1 VRCTKQTVEQIIDS
15 GNDYLIA
22 VKGNQPNLH
31 QELDTQFEQA
41 VEMDTAIQTDSSHGR
56 QVQRSVSVLTPTEG
70 IDPVWVGVQRIIKV
84 ERTGIRE
91 RKPFEEKVFYISSLT
106 ETAVEFSPRIRAHC
120 GCAPVGFPD
129 HGSAPSRHVEN
140 RLHWVKD
147 VVLKE
152 DESPLCGGYALI
164 NFGILRTIAMNV
176 FRKEGFP
183 SITNGIRSL
192 AHDVHRLFSFLQ

>member
-1 VRCTKQTVEQIIDS
+1 VEQIISS

-22 VKGNQPNLH
+22 VKGNQPNLY
-31 QELDTQFEQA
+31 QELNTQFEQA
-41 VEMDTAIQTDSSHGR
+41 TENDTDIQTDSSHGR
-56 QVQRSVSVLTPTEG
+56 QVHRNVSVLTPTAG
-70 IDPVWVGVQRIIKV
+70 IDSAWVGVQRIIKV

-91 RKPFEEKVFYISSLT
+91 RKPFEEKVFYISSVT
-106 ETAVEFSPRIRAHC
+106 ETAAEFAPRIQAHW
-120 GCAPVGFPD
+120 
-129 HGSAPSRHVEN
+129 HVEN

-152 DESPLCGGYALI
+152 DESPLCGYALI

-183 SITNGIRSL
+183 SITKGIRFL

>member
-56 QVQRSVSVLTPTEG
+56 QVQRSVSVLTPTAG
-70 IDPVWVGVQRIIKV
+70 IDPAWVGVQRIIKV

-91 RKPFEEKVFYISSLT
+91 RKPFEEKVFYLSSLT
-106 ETAVEFSPRIRAHC
+106 ENAAEFAQRIRAHW
-120 GCAPVGFPD
+120 
-129 HGSAPSRHVEN
+129 HVEN

-183 SITNGIRSL
+183 SITKGIRFL

>member
-1 VRCTKQTVEQIIDS
+1 LFYFRCTSYSKKTVEQIINS

-22 VKGNQPNLH
+22 VKGNQPNLY
-31 QELDTQFEQA
+31 QELNTQFEQA
-41 VEMDTAIQTDSSHGR
+41 VEINTDIQTDSSHGR

-91 RKPFEEKVFYISSLT
+91 RKPFEEKVFYISSLSA
-106 ETAVEFSPRIRAHC
+106 TAAEFSPRIRAHW
-120 GCAPVGFPD
+120 
-129 HGSAPSRHVEN
+129 HVEN

-152 DESPLCGGYALI
+152 DESPLCGGSALI

-183 SITNGIRSL
+183 SITNGIRFL

>member
-1 VRCTKQTVEQIIDS
+1 LFDNGRTPYPKKTVEQIVDS

-22 VKGNQPNLH
+22 VKGNQPNLY
-31 QELDTQFEQA
+31 QELNIQFEQN
-41 VEMDTAIQTDSSHGR
+41 VEMDTDIQIDSSHGR

-70 IDPVWVGVQRIIKV
+70 IDPAWVGVQRIIKV

-91 RKPFEEKVFYISSLT
+91 RKPFEEKVFYISSLS
-106 ETAVEFSPRIRAHC
+106 ENAAEFSQRIREHW
-120 GCAPVGFPD
+120 
-129 HGSAPSRHVEN
+129 HVEN

-183 SITNGIRSL
+183 SITKGIRFL

>member
-1 VRCTKQTVEQIIDS
+1 MGSDAA
-15 GNDYLIA
+15 GN
-22 VKGNQPNLH
+22 
-31 QELDTQFEQA
+31 
-41 VEMDTAIQTDSSHGR
+41 HGR
-56 QVQRSVSVLTPTEG
+56 QVQRSVSVLTPIARIE
-70 IDPVWVGVQRIIKV
+70 PAWVGVKRIIKV
-84 ERTGIRE
+84 ERTGIGN
-91 RKPFEEKVFYISSLT
+91 RKPFEEKVFYISSLA
-106 ETAVEFSPRIRAHC
+106 ESAVEFAYRIRA
-120 GCAPVGFPD
+120 PW
-129 HGSAPSRHVEN
+129 HVEN

-192 AHDVHRLFSFLQ
+192 AHDVDRLFSFLQ

>member
-1 VRCTKQTVEQIIDS
+1 LFYNGRTSYPKKTVQQIVAS

-22 VKGNQPNLH
+22 VKRNQPNLY
-31 QELDTQFEQA
+31 QELNTQFEQP
-41 VEMDTAIQTDSSHGR
+41 VEMDTDIQIDSSHGR
-56 QVQRSVSVLTPTEG
+56 QVQRSVSVLTPAAG

-91 RKPFEEKVFYISSLT
+91 RKPFEEKVFYISSLS
-106 ETAVEFSPRIRAHC
+106 ENAAEFSQRIREHW
-120 GCAPVGFPD
+120 
-129 HGSAPSRHVEN
+129 HVEN

-164 NFGILRTIAMNV
+164 NFGILRTIKGECLSE
-176 FRKEGFP
+176 RGL
-183 SITNGIRSL
+183 SL
-192 AHDVHRLFSFLQ
+192 YYQRNQVSCS

>member
-1 VRCTKQTVEQIIDS
+1 M
-15 GNDYLIA
+15 N
-22 VKGNQPNLH
+22 N
-31 QELDTQFEQA
+31 QFEQA
-41 VEMDTAIQTDSSHGR
+41 VEIDTDIQTDFSHGR
-56 QVQRSVSVLTPTEG
+56 QVQRCVSVLTPTAG
-70 IDPVWVGVQRIIKV
+70 IDPAWVGVQRIIKV

-91 RKPFEEKVFYISSLT
+91 RKPFAEKVFYISSLS
-106 ETAVEFSPRIRAHC
+106 ETSAEFAFRVRAHW
-120 GCAPVGFPD
+120 
-129 HGSAPSRHVEN
+129 HVEN

-152 DESPLCGGYALI
+152 DDSPLCGGFALI

-183 SITNGIRSL
+183 SITKGIRFL

>member
-1 VRCTKQTVEQIIDS
+1 MHNHDTSEIATV
-15 GNDYLIA
+15 
-22 VKGNQPNLH
+22 
-31 QELDTQFEQA
+31 QF
-41 VEMDTAIQTDSSHGR
+41 
-56 QVQRSVSVLTPTEG
+56 
-70 IDPVWVGVQRIIKV
+70 IKV

-91 RKPFEEKVFYISSLT
+91 RKPFEEKVFYMSSLT
-106 ETAVEFSPRIRAHC
+106 ENAAEFSQRIRAHW
-120 GCAPVGFPD
+120 
-129 HGSAPSRHVEN
+129 HVEN

-152 DESPLCGGYALI
+152 DESPLSKV
-164 NFGILRTIAMNV
+164 NV

>member
-1 VRCTKQTVEQIIDS
+1 LLYSRCTSYPKKTLQQIVDS

-22 VKGNQPNLH
+22 VKANQPNLY
-31 QELDTQFEQA
+31 QELNTQFEQA
-41 VEMDTAIQTDSSHGR
+41 IEIDADIQTDSSHGR

-70 IDPVWVGVQRIIKV
+70 IDPVWVGVQRIIQV

-91 RKPFEEKVFYISSLT
+91 RTPFEEKVFYISSVT
-106 ETAVEFSPRIRAHC
+106 ETAAEFAQRIRAHW
-120 GCAPVGFPD
+120 
-129 HGSAPSRHVEN
+129 HVEN

-152 DESPLCGGYALI
+152 DESPLCGGSALI

-183 SITNGIRSL
+183 SITKGIRSL
-192 AHDVHRLFSFLQ
+192 AHDVHRLFFFLQ

>member
-1 VRCTKQTVEQIIDS
+1 LFYFRCTSYSKKTVEQIVDS

-22 VKGNQPNLH
+22 VKRNQPNLY
-31 QELDTQFEQA
+31 QELNTQFEQA
-41 VEMDTAIQTDSSHGR
+41 VEINTDIQTDSSHGR

-70 IDPVWVGVQRIIKV
+70 IDPVWVGVKRIIKV

-106 ETAVEFSPRIRAHC
+106 ENAAKFAYRIRAHW
-120 GCAPVGFPD
+120 
-129 HGSAPSRHVEN
+129 HVEN

-147 VVLKE
+147 AVLKE
-152 DESPLCGGYALI
+152 DDAPLSGGHALI

-192 AHDVHRLFSFLQ
+192 AHDVDRLFSFLQ

>member
-1 VRCTKQTVEQIIDS
+1 LFHNGCTSYPKKTVQQIVDS

-22 VKGNQPNLH
+22 VKGNQPNLY
-31 QELDTQFEQA
+31 QELNTQFEQA
-41 VEMDTAIQTDSSHGR
+41 VEIKTDIQTDSSHGR
-56 QVQRSVSVLTPTEG
+56 QVQRSVSVLTPTAG

-84 ERTGIRE
+84 ERTGLRQ

-106 ETAVEFSPRIRAHC
+106 ENAAEFAHRIRAHWQ
-120 GCAPVGFPD
+120 
-129 HGSAPSRHVEN
+129 VEN

-176 FRKEGFP
+176 FRTEGFP
-183 SITNGIRSL
+183 SITQGIRFL
-192 AHDVHRLFSFLQ
+192 AHDIHRLFSFLQ

>member
-1 VRCTKQTVEQIIDS
+1 L
-15 GNDYLIA
+15 N
-22 VKGNQPNLH
+22 
-31 QELDTQFEQA
+31 TQFEQA
-41 VEMDTAIQTDSSHGR
+41 VEMNTDIQTDSSHGR

-84 ERTGIRE
+84 EPTGIRE
-91 RKPFEEKVFYISSLT
+91 RKPFEEKVFYISSVT
-106 ETAVEFSPRIRAHC
+106 ENAAEFAQRIRAHC
-120 GCAPVGFPD
+120 GCATVGSPD
-129 HGSAPSRHVEN
+129 HVGAPSRHVEN

-152 DESPLCGGYALI
+152 DESPLCGGHALI

-192 AHDVHRLFSFLQ
+192 AHDVDRLFSFLQ